1 VTAPH
6 RTSRRPRQESAAPHH
21 NLPAPHPRLVGREQ
35 DSSTVKGLVLQ
46 VPGRLVTLTG
56 TGGCGK
62 TQLALL
68 VAAGLIDAFRD
79 GAWLVELAP
88 VQAAHL
94 VPYAVATVLG
104 RSDRA
109 DDPMIDTIVAFL
121 KGRELL
127 LVLDNCEHL
136 IDACA
141 DLVERVLT
149 GCPQVRLLATS
160 RERLRLGA
168 ETTWRVPSLARP
180 DRRTRHTPVDLLQ
193 YPAVRLFVERAQAV
207 ESDFTLAAGN
217 ASTVVD
223 ICARLEGLP
232 LALELAA
239 AQVSALALSQ
249 ILERLDDSFRLL
261 VGGSRTAPTRQQ
273 TLRATLDWSY
283 GLLSAAEQAV
293 FLRLA
298 VFVGGWTLEAAEA
311 VCADATVARAD
322 VLELLTRLVD
332 KSLVVANVDTTDGR
346 SRYRLL
352 EPIRQYAQER
362 LVAAGELDAV
372 RARHAA
378 FFLAF
383 AEALERDASVGGAR
397 RQSAAAALEGEYR
410 NLEAALRL
418 ALDTQD
424 AELGLRLAW
433 TLQYVWK
440 IRLPVGA
447 GRPWIEDVLA
457 LPGAEAPTPPR
468 AVSLLTAARLAWE
481 RGDYDAADRYY
492 AEAVPLARHLG
503 DPWILFV
510 ALADQGLE
518 AEQRGDY
525 DQALTLW
532 QEGLVVTRASGD
544 RASEAILLMCLGRLH
559 LFEGN
564 YATGCELCEESLSLA
579 RQLGDQ
585 WVIWLTLHALGLAA
599 LARGDL
605 ASARA
610 LSAESLNLRG
620 SSLMRT
626 GTLYILGQVAI
637 ADGKYTEAR
646 QHLFQALALLE
657 DIDDPVTM
665 TQVVEALAQLASRLG
680 QPDLALRLAGAVGA
694 ARDTLVGAVSRSL
707 AMRSHFPLSRDVSD
721 RWLVPLRRTVLAED
735 ADRWWAEG
743 RALSLS
749 EAIAL
754 AESELP
760 ATVSTPEPPPG
771 GAGLTAREADVL
783 RLVARGQSNKE
794 IAAELVL
801 SVRTV
806 ERHITNLYGKI
817 DARGKADATA
827 YAIRHGFM

>member
-1 VTAPH
+1 LETA
-6 RTSRRPRQESAAPHH
+6 ALHH
-21 NLPAPHPRLVGREQ
+21 NLPAPHPHLVGREQ
-35 DSSTVKGLVLQ
+35 DSSAVKDLVLQ
-46 VPGRLVTLTG
+46 VPGRLVTLSG

-68 VAAGLIDAFRD
+68 VAAGLVDAFRD
-79 GAWLVELAP
+79 GVWLVELAP

-94 VPYAVATVLG
+94 VPYAVAAVVG
-104 RSDRA
+104 RRGRA
-109 DDPMIDTIVAFL
+109 GEAMIDTIVAYL

-141 DLVERVLT
+141 DLVQRVLS

-168 ETTWRVPSLARP
+168 EMTWRVPSLASP
-180 DRRTRHTPVDLLQ
+180 DRRTGGTPVDLLE
-193 YPAVRLFVERAQAV
+193 YSAVRLFVERAQAV
-207 ESDFTLAAGN
+207 QSGFQLGPGN
-217 ASTVVD
+217 APTIVD

-239 AQVSALALSQ
+239 AHVSALALSQ

-261 VGGSRTAPTRQQ
+261 VSGSRTAPTRQQ

-293 FLRLA
+293 FQRLA
-298 VFVGGWTLEAAEA
+298 VFASGWRLEAAEA
-311 VCADATVARAD
+311 VCPVPAVRMDVDAIVARAD

-332 KSLVVANVDTTDGR
+332 KSLVVANVDKSDGR

-362 LVAAGELDAV
+362 LVASGDLDAV
-372 RARHAA
+372 RAGHAR

-383 AEALERDASVGGAR
+383 AEALERDVSLGGAR
-397 RQSAAAALEGEYR
+397 RQSAADALEGEYR
-410 NLEAALRL
+410 NLEAALLL

-424 AELGLRLAW
+424 AELGLCLAW
-433 TLQYVWK
+433 PLQFVWK
-440 IRLPVGA
+440 FRLPVGE
-447 GRPWIEDVLA
+447 GGPWVEAVLA
-457 LPGAEAPTPPR
+457 LPGANAPTPAR

-481 RGDYDAADRYY
+481 RGDYSAADGYY
-492 AEAVPLARHLG
+492 AEAVPLARKLG

-525 DQALTLW
+525 DLALSLW
-532 QEGLVVTRASGD
+532 QEGLVITRASGD
-544 RASEAILLMCLGRLH
+544 RASKAILLICLGRLH

-564 YATGCELCEESLSLA
+564 YATGRALCEESLGLA
-579 RQLGDQ
+579 RQLGDL
-585 WVIWLTLHALGLAA
+585 WVIWLALFALGQAA
-599 LARGDL
+599 LAQGDV
-605 ASARA
+605 ATARA
-610 LSAESLNLRG
+610 LSLESLNLQG

-626 GTLYILGQVAI
+626 GTLYILGQIAI

-657 DIDDPVTM
+657 DIDDPVAT
-665 TQVVEALAQLASRLG
+665 TQVVEALAHLASRLG
-680 QPDLALRLAGAVGA
+680 KSDLALRLAAAAGAS
-694 ARDTLVGAVSRSL
+694 RDTLVLGVSRSL
-707 AMRSHFPLSRDVSD
+707 ATRSHFPLSRDLPD
-721 RWLVPLRRTVLAED
+721 HWLVPLRQTLRAED
-735 ADRWWAEG
+735 AGRWWAEG
-743 RALSLS
+743 RGLSLT
-749 EAIAL
+749 EAVAL

-760 ATVSTPEPPPG
+760 AVMSTPDLLPV
-771 GAGLTAREADVL
+771 GAGLTAREAEVL

-827 YAIRHGFM
+827 YAFKHGLL